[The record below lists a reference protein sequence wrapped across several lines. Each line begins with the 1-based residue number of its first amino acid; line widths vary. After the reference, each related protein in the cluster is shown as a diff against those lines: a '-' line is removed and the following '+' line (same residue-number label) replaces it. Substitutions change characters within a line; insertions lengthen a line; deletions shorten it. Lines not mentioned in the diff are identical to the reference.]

1 MNFNTD
7 PSITIN
13 HQSQSDFPGPRL
25 VLSWCMLLLFLSLSQ
40 GELSAQ
46 VGRGGALGG
55 QTTRQYLN
63 NTQVGDALIEV
74 DPETRSVIVVTD
86 EETSLQIGD
95 VLKTLDRPKPQVL
108 IKVVFM
114 EVTHRDD
121 LDVGV
126 EGGWTNV
133 SGSTTNIVQS
143 VFGMATQGQGQGGIY
158 QLLDNDFNV
167 TLRAIAEAGKLE
179 VLSRPSILAR
189 NNQEAIIT
197 VGQEVPFIDNVNFL
211 QGGQQVNTVVYRD
224 IGIILRVTPFITQDG
239 MVEMIVAPEIST
251 ISDETVT
258 ISAGVEAPVFA
269 KRAAETVV
277 VTPHGK
283 TVIIGGL
290 MEKNKIES
298 KRKVPILGD
307 IPLLGWAFRRTVK
320 EDTKTEL
327 LIFLTPYIVQDPRE
341 LDKMTVSE
349 SKNSE
354 LVSKAFTEEELNQF
368 VGEVEGLKKEED
380 KEADQKKKKGWF
392 RRGK

>member
-1 MNFNTD
+1 M
-7 PSITIN
+7 
-13 HQSQSDFPGPRL
+13 Q
-25 VLSWCMLLLFLSLSQ
+25 WLFLIIGICL
-40 GELSAQ
+40 LNDTALAQ
-46 VGRGGALGG
+46 FGGGGALGG

-86 EETSLQIGD
+86 EETSQQIGE

-143 VFGMATQGQGQGGIY
+143 AFGMATQGQGGIY

-167 TLRAIAEAGKLE
+167 TLKAIAEAGKLE

-211 QGGQQVNTVVYRD
+211 QGGQQVNTVIYRD

-298 KRKVPILGD
+298 RRKVPLLGD

-341 LDKMTVSE
+341 LDKMTTLESE
-349 SKNSE
+349 NSQ
-354 LVSKAFTEEELNQF
+354 LASKAFTEEELNQF

-380 KEADQKKKKGWF
+380 KEADQKKKKGFF

>member
-1 MNFNTD
+1 MNFLKNNNTFHQAEGLNHIAKMGWI
-7 PSITIN
+7 STTIIALLTT
-13 HQSQSDFPGPRL
+13 GL
-25 VLSWCMLLLFLSLSQ
+25 VSLQ
-40 GELSAQ
+40 AQ
-46 VGRGGALGG
+46 FGGFGGGLGN
-55 QTTRQYLN
+55 QQTRQYQN
-63 NTQVGDALIEV
+63 ATQVGEALIEV
-74 DPETRSVIVVTD
+74 DAETRSVIVITD
-86 EETSLQIGD
+86 EDTNLQIEQ

-121 LDVGV
+121 LDVGM
-126 EGGWTNV
+126 EGAWNKV

-143 VFGMATQGQGQGGIY
+143 AFGLATPGQGGLY
-158 QLLDNDFNV
+158 QLLDSDFNV
-167 TLRAIAEAGKLE
+167 TLRAISEAGKVE

-197 VGQEVPFIDNVNFL
+197 VGQTVPFIDNVNFL
-211 QGGQQVNTVVYRD
+211 QGGQQVNTVTYRD

-251 ISDETVT
+251 ITDERVT
-258 ISAGVEAPVFA
+258 ISDGVEAPVFA

-277 VTPHGK
+277 VTPHGR

-298 KRKVPILGD
+298 KRKVPLLGD
-307 IPLLGWAFRRTVK
+307 IPILGWAFSRTVK

-327 LIFLTPYIVQDPRE
+327 LIFLTPYIVQDPRQLGE
-341 LDKMTVSE
+341 MTALE
-349 SKNSE
+349 SKNSQ
-354 LVSKAFTEEELNQF
+354 LPSKAFTEEELDQF

-380 KEADQKKKKGWF
+380 IEEDKKKKKGLF
-392 RRGK
+392 RRKD